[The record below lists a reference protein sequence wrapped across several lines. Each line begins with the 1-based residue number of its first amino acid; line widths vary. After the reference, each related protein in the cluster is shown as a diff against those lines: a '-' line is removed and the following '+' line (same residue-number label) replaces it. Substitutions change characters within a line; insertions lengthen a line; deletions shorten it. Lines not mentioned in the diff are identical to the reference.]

1 MSDQP
6 DTDSLES
13 DVAPSHDT
21 LLVGATLKSAREE
34 RDMTVAD
41 VCMQLCIS
49 PHQVKAL
56 ESNDFSA
63 LPEAMVTRGFIRNYA
78 RLLGIDAEPLLEDY
92 RASAPS
98 PAPRALTIKSEN
110 ILITGKDKR
119 SWLKYIVASLLIA
132 LLLGAWQFYMDY
144 MPKPSAKPAV
154 HPTRSAN
161 THVDDTSDTQANAN
175 AETGSGNV
183 VTEALPDIVLPTAE
197 RLSPEIPPVATSVAD
212 AALVHGSAVP
222 ITAIASPNAVASV
235 TAAARASQQPPVHA
249 AATARLKLSFSQV
262 SWVDVMDRNKK
273 MIFDRIMPAGS
284 EETIEGQ
291 PPLEVVIGN
300 APGSKLTFN
309 DKPIDLAPYTKTN
322 VARITLE

>member
-6 DTDSLES
+6 DTDSLET
-13 DVAPSHDT
+13 DVASDDSAM
-21 LLVGATLKSAREE
+21 LVGAALKTAREQ

-41 VCMQLCIS
+41 VCTHLRIS
-49 PHQVKAL
+49 PHQVTAL

-63 LPEAMVTRGFIRNYA
+63 LPEAMITRGFIRNYA
-78 RLLGIDAEPLLEDY
+78 GLLGIDAEPLLEDY

-98 PAPRALTIKSEN
+98 LAPHALTLKSEN

-144 MPKPSAKPAV
+144 IPKPSVQRAAHPAQS
-154 HPTRSAN
+154 TN
-161 THVDDTSDTQANAN
+161 TQADTVSSTQANAIS
-175 AETGSGNV
+175 ETDASRV
-183 VTEALPDIVLPTAE
+183 VTDIALPAAE
-197 RLSPEIPPVATSVAD
+197 RVPDEAAPVAPVLADSTSAT
-212 AALVHGSAVP
+212 P
-222 ITAIASPNAVASV
+222 NPAIV
-235 TAAARASQQPPVHA
+235 TAATSNAGQQLPA
-249 AATARLKLSFSQV
+249 NTAVTAKLKLSFSKP
-262 SWVDVMDRNKK
+262 SWVNVMDRNKK

-300 APGSKLTFN
+300 APGNKLTFN
-309 DKPIDLAPYTKTN
+309 DKPIDLTPHTKSN